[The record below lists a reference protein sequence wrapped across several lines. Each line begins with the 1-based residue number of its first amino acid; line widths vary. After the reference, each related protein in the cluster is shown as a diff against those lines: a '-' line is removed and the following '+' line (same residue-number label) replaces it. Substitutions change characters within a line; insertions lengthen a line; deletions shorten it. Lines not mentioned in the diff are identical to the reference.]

1 MNSIAAHVLIVGCG
15 DLGTQLAKCLCQMDM
30 QVTGLSR
37 SEKIIAG
44 VTMLVADVTEPASLL
59 PLTTLNPSIIIYCV
73 AANGQTDAQYQA
85 HYVEGLNNIL
95 NTQKNNKNLKAVMF
109 VSSTR
114 VYGQVTDALLDE
126 TTPAMPCDFG
136 GARLLEAEEVLKTLN
151 CKTVVLR
158 LSGIYG
164 PRRFRMIHLAQ
175 TPERWP
181 TQNSWSNR
189 IHRDDAASFMAYL
202 VKKLVTGEAVKPC
215 YIVTDSK
222 PSSQY
227 EVLNWLAEQLHL
239 STTKPIFPI
248 VGGKRL
254 SNDRMLETG
263 FTLTYPNYQTG
274 YLSLLQQTS

>member
-15 DLGTQLAKCLCQMDM
+15 DLGKQLAKYLCLMDM
-30 QVTGLSR
+30 QITGLSR
-37 SEKIIAG
+37 SEKTIAG
-44 VTMLVADVTEPASLL
+44 VNMLAGDVTEPASLL
-59 PLTTLNPSIIIYCV
+59 QLATLNPSMIIYCV

-85 HYVEGLNNIL
+85 HYVAGLKNIL
-95 NTQKNNKNLKAVMF
+95 NTQKHNKNLKAVMF

-126 TTPAMPCDFG
+126 TTSAMPSDFG
-136 GARLLEAEEVLKTLN
+136 GERLLEAEQVLETLH

-164 PRRFRMIHLAQ
+164 PGRLRMIHLAQ
-175 TPERWP
+175 NPERWP
-181 TQNSWSNR
+181 AQNSWSNR

-202 VKKLVTGEAVKPC
+202 VQKLMMGEAVKPC

-239 STTKPIFPI
+239 STSKPIFPI
-248 VGGKRL
+248 EGGKRL
-254 SNDRMLETG
+254 NNQSLLETG
-263 FTLTYPNYQTG
+263 FTLTYPDYQAG
-274 YLSLLQQTS
+274 YLALLQHSA